1 MNIEDYKKSERG
13 LSAKVV
19 EKMTLKRKS
28 IASSINNSQKG
39 DNTKKSMKNLR
50 KQTTWKLLPSHKSEI
65 KENKENDLAKLMKSK
80 QVDKIR

>member
-50 KQTTWKLLPSHKSEI
+50 K
-65 KENKENDLAKLMKSK
+65 
-80 QVDKIR
+80 